1 MSARL
6 AKFALMF
13 GNFVIG
19 VAILAPAGMLAELA
33 QGLAVTIRDAG
44 LLVTFGAVVL
54 CFGSPL
60 VTWATSGIERRTLL
74 SATIA
79 VVAVGHAASAFA
91 PNYGTLLTLRLV
103 MVAVAAIYT
112 PQAASTIALIVPE
125 KERPSAIAFVFL
137 GWSLALAAGL
147 TLITFLAAHL
157 GWRAAYGVL
166 AALAAV
172 SLLLLVLGVPGR
184 LAGAAVS
191 LRSWGRIVRNGSIIL
206 LLLITA
212 LMTSGLFVIFTYL
225 GPLLHKLVD
234 AGPRTIG
241 TFFALFGVAGFVG
254 NLLATRVV
262 TRLGAFATSAT
273 VILSMFLGAL
283 VWSLGVGVLA
293 AMAVG
298 ILLQGFGF
306 AAANSMQQARLVA
319 AAPELSSA
327 TVALNT
333 SSIYVGQALGSGDA
347 EPQRARVDRR
357 GVLDQN
363 AKLAGDAQQAR
374 HAMLLDELQHLP
386 RNEALRQ
393 HDRGPLGQRQQEGDG
408 EPVGVEERQHGQHGA
423 RFVETRG
430 LLASVY
436 IGEKVLLAECDGLG
450 TPGGSR
456 GVENHRGPGGRRL
469 RGDGTGAEFG

>member
-1 MSARL
+1 MSTRL
-6 AKFALMF
+6 AKLALMF

-19 VAILAPAGMLAELA
+19 VAILAPAGMLPELSR
-33 QGLAVTIRDAG
+33 GLAVTIREAG

-54 CFGSPL
+54 CVGSPL

-91 PNYGTLLTLRLV
+91 PNYGTLLALRLV

-112 PQAASTIALIVPE
+112 PQAASTIALIVPA

-147 TLITFLAAHL
+147 PLITLLAHL

-166 AALAAV
+166 AALAAL
-172 SLLLLVLGVPGR
+172 SLLLLVLGVPER

-191 LRSWGRIVRNGSIIL
+191 LRSWGRIARNGSIIL
-206 LLLITA
+206 LLVITA
-212 LMTSGLFVIFTYL
+212 LTTSALFVIFTYL
-225 GPLLHKLVD
+225 GPLLLKLLD

-241 TFFALFGVAGFVG
+241 TFFALFGVAGFIG
-254 NLLATRVV
+254 NVLATRLV
-262 TRLGAFATSAT
+262 TRLGAFATSF
-273 VILSMFLGAL
+273 VFILSMFIGAL
-283 VWSLGVGVLA
+283 VWSLGVGMLA

-298 ILLQGFGF
+298 IVLQGFGF

-333 SSIYVGQALGSGDA
+333 SSIYVGQALGSALGGFLFEHEHLLA
-347 EPQRARVDRR
+347 VGYATVVFFGAALAVLALTRRR
-357 GVLDQN
+357 GGTLA
-363 AKLAGDAQQAR
+363 AKG
-374 HAMLLDELQHLP
+374 
-386 RNEALRQ
+386 
-393 HDRGPLGQRQQEGDG
+393 
-408 EPVGVEERQHGQHGA
+408 
-423 RFVETRG
+423 
-430 LLASVY
+430 
-436 IGEKVLLAECDGLG
+436 
-450 TPGGSR
+450 
-456 GVENHRGPGGRRL
+456 
-469 RGDGTGAEFG
+469 